1 MNRKSLLAGIAG
13 LLIAGGGSFAMAQN
27 APAAAPTPAP
37 STQNAAKPDMP
48 MHRMRM
54 MHRGEHRGMHGHRM
68 HGHRFGPG
76 GAVIADLHK
85 IERLYMQSGKASQ
98 LPALYDD
105 VLARTQ
111 DARVRNYVYAR
122 LARAQ
127 SRPANTDAAIAT
139 LRKSLDENLTR
150 LNQRPAQRPAAVT
163 QG

>member
-54 MHRGEHRGMHGHRM
+54 MHRGEHRGM